1 MVRRVVPLAFLF
13 GMALTVAMAWTGP
26 AIAQEVKKETAPA
39 PAPKQEAPKT
49 DAAKKDEAKGEPA
62 KKEEAAKKEPEKV
75 VEAPPPTV
83 PKEVEEKLEKARL
96 AVAEAIV
103 AAQDAGLVD
112 SSIDPPPILDIL
124 IKGHAIDARTLK
136 NPSAKKTFW
145 AVTPEVFCGWFTGYN
160 KTLEGVTIN
169 PMNDLRIINP
179 SAGLKEWYDQRAN
192 MLNKYIDEVRK
203 AKGQTAAPKPTE
215 VKKEDPSPPRSRRK
229 SPRRSEWRLSI
240 GVAARRCQRGRAD
253 RLAKPSGSSRRE
265 SRISPLDFALASI
278 PFGSSSSDR
287 GRTP

>member
-1 MVRRVVPLAFLF
+1 
-13 GMALTVAMAWTGP
+13 MALAVAMAWTGP
-26 AIAQEVKKETAPA
+26 AIAQVVKKEHAPA

-49 DAAKKDEAKGEPA
+49 DAAKKDEAKGEPV
-62 KKEEAAKKEPEKV
+62 KKEEAAKKEPELV
-75 VEAPPPTV
+75 VEAPPPPTV

-124 IKGHAIDARTLK
+124 IKGYAIDARTLK

-160 KTLEGVTIN
+160 KTLEGVNIN

-179 SAGLKEWYDQRAN
+179 SAGLKAWYDQRAN

-203 AKGQTAAPKPTE
+203 AKGPAVAPKPAE
-215 VKKEDPSPPRSRRK
+215 VKKE
-229 SPRRSEWRLSI
+229 
-240 GVAARRCQRGRAD
+240 Q
-253 RLAKPSGSSRRE
+253 AKPAE
-265 SRISPLDFALASI
+265 VKKEEA
-278 PFGSSSSDR
+278 
-287 GRTP
+287 TKK

>member
-1 MVRRVVPLAFLF
+1 MAVKLGDIMRSGQSGGVDVPGRTEPIGFRNTLTHSGVGDSDVGIQKGDLLVVRRVVPLAFLL

-124 IKGHAIDARTLK
+124 IKGYAIDARMLK

-179 SAGLKEWYDQRAN
+179 SAGLKAWYDQRAN

-203 AKGQTAAPKPTE
+203 AKGPAAAPKPTE
-215 VKKEDPSPPRSRRK
+215 VKKEAPKPTEVKKEEARK
-229 SPRRSEWRLSI
+229 
-240 GVAARRCQRGRAD
+240 
-253 RLAKPSGSSRRE
+253 K
-265 SRISPLDFALASI
+265 
-278 PFGSSSSDR
+278 
-287 GRTP
+287 

>member
-1 MVRRVVPLAFLF
+1 MAVKLGDIMRSGQSGGVDVPGRTEPIGFRNAPTHSGVGDSDVGIQKGDLLVVRRVVPLAFLF
-13 GMALTVAMAWTGP
+13 GMALIVAMAWTGP
-26 AIAQEVKKETAPA
+26 AIALEVKKETA

-75 VEAPPPTV
+75 VETPPPTV

-124 IKGHAIDARTLK
+124 IKGYAIDARTLK

-179 SAGLKEWYDQRAN
+179 SAGLKAWYDQRAN

-203 AKGQTAAPKPTE
+203 AKGQTAAPKPAE
-215 VKKEDPSPPRSRRK
+215 VKKE
-229 SPRRSEWRLSI
+229 
-240 GVAARRCQRGRAD
+240 A
-253 RLAKPSGSSRRE
+253 AKPAEVRNE
-265 SRISPLDFALASI
+265 EAKKK
-278 PFGSSSSDR
+278 
-287 GRTP
+287 

>member
-1 MVRRVVPLAFLF
+1 MAVKLGDIMRSGQSGGVDVPGRTEAIGFRNTLTHSGVGDSDVGIQKGDLLVVRRVVPLAFLL

-26 AIAQEVKKETAPA
+26 GIAQEVKKETAPA
-39 PAPKQEAPKT
+39 PAPKQEASKT

-62 KKEEAAKKEPEKV
+62 KKEEAAKKEPENV

-124 IKGHAIDARTLK
+124 IKGYAIDARMLK

-179 SAGLKEWYDQRAN
+179 SAGLKAWYDQRAN

-203 AKGQTAAPKPTE
+203 AKGPAAAPKPTE
-215 VKKEDPSPPRSRRK
+215 VKKEEARK
-229 SPRRSEWRLSI
+229 
-240 GVAARRCQRGRAD
+240 
-253 RLAKPSGSSRRE
+253 K
-265 SRISPLDFALASI
+265 
-278 PFGSSSSDR
+278 
-287 GRTP
+287 

>member
-1 MVRRVVPLAFLF
+1 MVRRVVPLAFLL

-49 DAAKKDEAKGEPA
+49 DAA

-124 IKGHAIDARTLK
+124 IKGYAIDARMLK

-179 SAGLKEWYDQRAN
+179 SAGLKAWYDQRAN

-203 AKGQTAAPKPTE
+203 AKGPAVAPKPTE
-215 VKKEDPSPPRSRRK
+215 VKKEAPKPTEVKKEEARK
-229 SPRRSEWRLSI
+229 
-240 GVAARRCQRGRAD
+240 
-253 RLAKPSGSSRRE
+253 K
-265 SRISPLDFALASI
+265 
-278 PFGSSSSDR
+278 
-287 GRTP
+287 

>member
-1 MVRRVVPLAFLF
+1 MAVKLGNIMRSGQSGGVDVPGRTEPIGFRNTLTHSGVGDSDVGIQKGDLLVVRRVVPLAFFL

-39 PAPKQEAPKT
+39 RALAPKQEAPKT

-103 AAQDAGLVD
+103 AAQDAGLVET
-112 SSIDPPPILDIL
+112 SIDPPPILDIL
-124 IKGHAIDARTLK
+124 VTGRATDGRTIKNA
-136 NPSAKKTFW
+136 SAKKPYP
-145 AVTPEVFCGWFTGYN
+145 VSPEVLGAWFTGYG
-160 KTLEGVTIN
+160 KMEGIDYVH
-169 PMNDLRIINP
+169 DVRIINP

-215 VKKEDPSPPRSRRK
+215 VKKEAP
-229 SPRRSEWRLSI
+229 
-240 GVAARRCQRGRAD
+240 
-253 RLAKPSGSSRRE
+253 KPAE
-265 SRISPLDFALASI
+265 VKKEEPKKK
-278 PFGSSSSDR
+278 
-287 GRTP
+287 

>member
-1 MVRRVVPLAFLF
+1 VVRRVVPLAFLL

-26 AIAQEVKKETAPA
+26 AIAQEVKKETAPAPA

-124 IKGHAIDARTLK
+124 IRGYAIDARTLK

-160 KTLEGVTIN
+160 KTLEGVNIN
-169 PMNDLRIINP
+169 PMNDLRLINP
-179 SAGLKEWYDQRAN
+179 SAGLKAWYDQRAN

-203 AKGQTAAPKPTE
+203 AKGPAVAPKPAE
-215 VKKEDPSPPRSRRK
+215 VKKE
-229 SPRRSEWRLSI
+229 
-240 GVAARRCQRGRAD
+240 Q
-253 RLAKPSGSSRRE
+253 AKPAE
-265 SRISPLDFALASI
+265 VKKEEA
-278 PFGSSSSDR
+278 
-287 GRTP
+287 TKK

>member
-1 MVRRVVPLAFLF
+1 MVPRVVPLAYLF

-26 AIAQEVKKETAPA
+26 AIVQEVKKEPAPVPA

-124 IKGHAIDARTLK
+124 IKGYAIDARTLK
-136 NPSAKKTFW
+136 NPSAKLVVHYRDGEKTVW
-145 AVTPEVFCGWFTGYN
+145 ALTPEVFCGWFTGYN

-169 PMNDLRIINP
+169 PMNDLRIIKP
-179 SAGLKEWYDQRAN
+179 SAGLKTWYDQRAN

-203 AKGQTAAPKPTE
+203 AKGQTAAPKPAE
-215 VKKEDPSPPRSRRK
+215 VKKEES
-229 SPRRSEWRLSI
+229 
-240 GVAARRCQRGRAD
+240 
-253 RLAKPSGSSRRE
+253 KPAE
-265 SRISPLDFALASI
+265 VKKEEPKKK
-278 PFGSSSSDR
+278 
-287 GRTP
+287 

>member
-1 MVRRVVPLAFLF
+1 MAVKLGDIMRSGQSGGVDVPGRTEPIGFRNTLTHSGVGDSDVGIQKGDLLVVHRVVPLAFLF

-39 PAPKQEAPKT
+39 PAPAPKQEAPKT

-62 KKEEAAKKEPEKV
+62 KKEAAKKEPEMV

-103 AAQDAGLVD
+103 AAQDAGLVE

-124 IKGHAIDARTLK
+124 IKGYALDARTLK
-136 NPSAKKTFW
+136 DPSAKKEGVW
-145 AVTPEVFCGWFTGYN
+145 AVTPEVLCGWFTGYG

-169 PMNDLRIINP
+169 PQTELRIINP
-179 SAGLKEWYDQRAN
+179 SAGLKAWY
-192 MLNKYIDEVRK
+192 
-203 AKGQTAAPKPTE
+203 
-215 VKKEDPSPPRSRRK
+215 ED
-229 SPRRSEWRLSI
+229 
-240 GVAARRCQRGRAD
+240 
-253 RLAKPSGSSRRE
+253 
-265 SRISPLDFALASI
+265 
-278 PFGSSSSDR
+278 
-287 GRTP
+287 

>member
-1 MVRRVVPLAFLF
+1 VVRRVVPLAFLF
-13 GMALTVAMAWTGP
+13 GMALVLTMAWPEP
-26 AIAQEVKKETAPA
+26 AIAQEVKKAPPPAPAPA

-49 DAAKKDEAKGEPA
+49 DAAKKEETKGVPA

-75 VEAPPPTV
+75 VEAPPPTI

-124 IKGHAIDARTLK
+124 IKGYAIDARTLK
-136 NPSAKKTFW
+136 NPSAKKTVW

-169 PMNDLRIINP
+169 PQTELRIINP
-179 SAGLKEWYDQRAN
+179 SAGLKAWYDQRAN

-203 AKGQTAAPKPTE
+203 AKAPAAAAKPAE
-215 VKKEDPSPPRSRRK
+215 VKKEAP
-229 SPRRSEWRLSI
+229 
-240 GVAARRCQRGRAD
+240 
-253 RLAKPSGSSRRE
+253 KPAVE
-265 SRISPLDFALASI
+265 KEKVQIK
-278 PFGSSSSDR
+278 
-287 GRTP
+287 

>member
-1 MVRRVVPLAFLF
+1 MAVKLGEIMRSGQSGGVDVPGRTEPIGFRNTLTHSGVGDSDVGIQKGDLLVVRRVVPLAFLL

-26 AIAQEVKKETAPA
+26 AIAQEVKKETTPA

-124 IKGHAIDARTLK
+124 IKGYAIDARMLK

-179 SAGLKEWYDQRAN
+179 SAGLKAWYDQRAN

-203 AKGQTAAPKPTE
+203 AKGPAAAPKPAE
-215 VKKEDPSPPRSRRK
+215 VKKEAPKPAEVK
-229 SPRRSEWRLSI
+229 KEE
-240 GVAARRCQRGRAD
+240 
-253 RLAKPSGSSRRE
+253 AKKK
-265 SRISPLDFALASI
+265 
-278 PFGSSSSDR
+278 
-287 GRTP
+287 

>member
-1 MVRRVVPLAFLF
+1 MAVKLGEIMRSGQSGGVDVPGRTEPIGFRNTLTHSGVGDSDVGIQKGDLLVVRRVVPLAFLL

-39 PAPKQEAPKT
+39 PPKQEAPKT

-124 IKGHAIDARTLK
+124 IKGYAIDARMLK

-179 SAGLKEWYDQRAN
+179 SAGLKAWYDQRAN

-203 AKGQTAAPKPTE
+203 AKGPAAAPKPAE
-215 VKKEDPSPPRSRRK
+215 VKKEAPKPAEVK
-229 SPRRSEWRLSI
+229 KEE
-240 GVAARRCQRGRAD
+240 
-253 RLAKPSGSSRRE
+253 AKKK
-265 SRISPLDFALASI
+265 
-278 PFGSSSSDR
+278 
-287 GRTP
+287 

>member
-1 MVRRVVPLAFLF
+1 MAVKLGDIMRSGQSGGVDVPGRTEPIGFRNTLTHSGVGDSDVGIQKGDLLVVRRVVPLAFLL

-124 IKGHAIDARTLK
+124 IKGYAIDARMLK

-179 SAGLKEWYDQRAN
+179 SAGLKAWYDQRAN

-203 AKGQTAAPKPTE
+203 AKGPAAARRGQKEPKPAE
-215 VKKEDPSPPRSRRK
+215 VKKE
-229 SPRRSEWRLSI
+229 E
-240 GVAARRCQRGRAD
+240 
-253 RLAKPSGSSRRE
+253 AKKK
-265 SRISPLDFALASI
+265 
-278 PFGSSSSDR
+278 
-287 GRTP
+287 